1 MFLKLPKK
9 VLSVFVGLTFNLI
22 FVFKIL
28 ELDQEAGRQI
38 LVESS
43 PLSLIGGLRARALSA
58 GELPA
63 SESWLSA
70 LQGPTGAK
78 VSSAFQGLGAL
89 TCNMGC

>member
-38 LVESS
+38 LVKS

-58 GELPA
+58 GELPP

>member
-38 LVESS
+38 LVKS

-58 GELPA
+58 GELPP

-78 VSSAFQGLGAL
+78 VSLAFQGLSAL